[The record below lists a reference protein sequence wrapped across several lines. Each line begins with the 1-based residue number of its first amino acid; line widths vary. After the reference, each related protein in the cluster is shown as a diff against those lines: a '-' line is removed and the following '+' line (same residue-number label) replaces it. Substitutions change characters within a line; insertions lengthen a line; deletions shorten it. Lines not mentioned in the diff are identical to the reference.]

1 MTSGGWLV
9 KSLFENLEAQPF
21 LVVCRKFL
29 HALIVVCNVPVGS
42 LSGFTIAL
50 VIHSLDSSG
59 AFKAGA
65 QCAPYKEWWA
75 EDPYRPPY
83 PVG

>member
-1 MTSGGWLV
+1 MSGEWLV
-9 KSLFENLEAQPF
+9 KSPFENSEAHPF

-50 VIHSLDSSG
+50 VIHSLDPRWG
-59 AFKAGA
+59 F
-65 QCAPYKEWWA
+65 
-75 EDPYRPPY
+75 
-83 PVG
+83 